1 VEAAD
6 RVSTTLEGSMPLLLL
21 LLLILV
27 PTVPLASQTATGD
40 LPSSPAVS
48 APLAAPDAPAA
59 TADHSAP
66 SAPLVTLREAE
77 AAEGSAAQPTVQ
89 GFLYHVF
96 LTAVTALVT
105 ALVWRA
111 VF

>member
-48 APLAAPDAPAA
+48 APAAADAPAP